1 MNPSISQLSNQIDK
15 RRFAICIA
23 GLNIEVSTVSTR
35 LYDLY
40 AGYRTSGVPDYSI
53 RITSE
58 DIGREIRA
66 AQNLPRVSNEK
77 SHESIALL
85 RKLLEDVIDSDV
97 LLIHGAAVAVGNDA
111 WLFSAPSGTGK
122 TTHIQ
127 HWLEHLPDAY
137 VINGDKPL
145 LRFKGTE
152 TMICGSPWC
161 GKERLGTNAM
171 VPLRAIAFMKRGEK
185 NRMKEISFS
194 HAYRFLLQQ
203 TYLPYGAEKAEK
215 ALSLLSQMNGSVRFY
230 EFLFDNYQPDCCQV
244 AYKTLKGS

>member
-1 MNPSISQLSNQIDK
+1 MNPSASPIPGQIDK
-15 RRFAICIA
+15 RRFTICVA

-58 DIGREIRA
+58 DIDREISAR
-66 AQNLPRVSNEK
+66 QDLPPVSSEK

-85 RKLLEDVIDSDV
+85 RRLLEDVIDSDV

-122 TTHIQ
+122 TTHIRQ
-127 HWLEHLPDAY
+127 WLEHLPDAY
-137 VINGDKPL
+137 VVNGDKPL
-145 LRFKGTE
+145 LRFKEAG

-171 VPLRAIAFMKRGEK
+171 VPLRAIAFMKRGE
-185 NRMKEISFS
+185 
-194 HAYRFLLQQ
+194 
-203 TYLPYGAEKAEK
+203 
-215 ALSLLSQMNGSVRFY
+215 
-230 EFLFDNYQPDCCQV
+230 
-244 AYKTLKGS
+244 